1 MFAPASFRA
10 LVLVAGAGLLAACNG
25 APDAD
30 AYGNFEAEEVVVSA
44 QSSGQI
50 QQFVPVEGAELAAG
64 VVTAVVDTTQLAL
77 ERDQLLAQRSAI
89 AARRTEVAEQL
100 RSLEVQREI
109 AQRSF
114 DRTQRL
120 HAQQAATTA
129 QLEQSERE
137 TRVLAVQVEAAR
149 AGGTSV
155 GAELTALDARVA
167 QVRDRL
173 ARASV
178 TNPVGGTV
186 LATYARVGEMI
197 QPGQPLYKV
206 ADLTTLDLRAY
217 VTGAQLASFRIGDSV
232 TVRVDDGRALR
243 TYAGEISWVS
253 GRAEFTPTPV
263 QTRDDRSALVYAV
276 KVRVRN
282 ADGALKIGM
291 PGDVTLRGASTA
303 APAAAP
309 PTAP

>member
-10 LVLVAGAGLLAACNG
+10 PVLAAGVALLAACNG
-25 APDAD
+25 TPDAD

-50 QQFVPVEGAELAAG
+50 LRFVPVEGAELSAG
-64 VVTAVVDTTQLAL
+64 VVTAVMDTTQLAL

-109 AQRSF
+109 AQRSY

-137 TRVLAVQVEAAR
+137 TKVLAVQVEAAR

-178 TNPVGGTV
+178 TNPVAGTV
-186 LATYARVGEMI
+186 LATYARAGEMI

-206 ADLTTLDLRAY
+206 ADLSTLDLRAY

-232 TVRVDDGRALR
+232 TVRVDDGSELR
-243 TYAGEISWVS
+243 TYPGEITWVA

-263 QTRDDRSALVYAV
+263 QTRDDRGALVYAV

-291 PGDVTLRGASTA
+291 PGDVTLRA
-303 APAAAP
+303 APGAAAP
-309 PTAP
+309 SPTAP

>member
-1 MFAPASFRA
+1 MFPPVPFRA
-10 LVLVAGAGLLAACNG
+10 SVLAAGVSLLAACNG

-50 QQFVPVEGAELAAG
+50 LQFVPVEGAQLDSG

-77 ERDQLLAQRSAI
+77 ERDQLLAQRSAL
-89 AARRTEVAEQL
+89 AARRAEVAEQL

-109 AQRSF
+109 AQRSY

-129 QLEQSERE
+129 QLEQAERE
-137 TRVLAVQVEAAR
+137 TKVLAVQVEAAR

-178 TNPVGGTV
+178 LNPAAGTV
-186 LATYARVGEMI
+186 LATYARAGEMI

-232 TVRVDDGRALR
+232 TVRVDDGADLR
-243 TYAGEISWVS
+243 TYPGEITWVA

-291 PGDVTLRGASTA
+291 PGDVTLRA
-303 APAAAP
+303 APGAAAP
-309 PTAP
+309 SPTAP

>member
-1 MFAPASFRA
+1 MFAPVSLRG
-10 LVLVAGAGLLAACNG
+10 LVLVAGTGLLTACNG
-25 APDAD
+25 ATDAD

-50 QQFVPVEGAELAAG
+50 LQFVPVEGAELAAG

-89 AARRTEVAEQL
+89 AARRAEVAEQL

-109 AQRSF
+109 AQRTY

-137 TRVLAVQVEAAR
+137 TKVLAVQVEAAR
-149 AGGTSV
+149 AGGASV

-178 TNPVGGTV
+178 TNPVAGTV
-186 LATYARVGEMI
+186 LATYARAGEMI

-206 ADLTTLDLRAY
+206 ADLATLDLRAY

-232 TVRVDDGRALR
+232 TVRVDDGSDLR
-243 TYAGEISWVS
+243 SYPGEITWVA

-282 ADGALKIGM
+282 TDGALKIGM
-291 PGDVTLRGASTA
+291 PGDVTLATT
-303 APAAAP
+303 P
-309 PTAP
+309 

>member
-1 MFAPASFRA
+1 MFAPESFRA
-10 LVLVAGAGLLAACNG
+10 VVLAAGVALIAACNG

-30 AYGNFEAEEVVVSA
+30 AFGNFEAEEVVVSA

-50 QQFVPVEGAELAAG
+50 LQFLPVEGGELAAG
-64 VVTAVVDTTQLAL
+64 TVTAVVDTTQLAL
-77 ERDQLLAQRSAI
+77 ERDQLLAQRRAI
-89 AARRTEVAEQL
+89 AARRAVVAEQL

-109 AQRSF
+109 AQRTY

-137 TRVLAVQVEAAR
+137 TKVLAVQVEAAR
-149 AGGTSV
+149 AGGAGV
-155 GAELTALDARVA
+155 GAEFSALDARVA

-178 TNPVGGTV
+178 INPVGGTV
-186 LATYARVGEMI
+186 LATYARVGEMT

-206 ADLTTLDLRAY
+206 ADLSTLDLRAY
-217 VTGAQLASFRIGDSV
+217 VTGAQLASFGIGDSV
-232 TVRVDDGRALR
+232 TVRVDDGAELR
-243 TYAGEISWVS
+243 TYPGEITWVA

-291 PGDVTLRGASTA
+291 PGDVTLRA
-303 APAAAP
+303 APVATQ

>member
-1 MFAPASFRA
+1 MFAPVSLRG
-10 LVLVAGAGLLAACNG
+10 LGLVAGAALLSACNG

-50 QQFVPVEGAELAAG
+50 LQFMPMEGAELAAG

-89 AARRTEVAEQL
+89 AARRAEVAEQL
-100 RSLEVQREI
+100 RSLEVQHEI
-109 AQRSF
+109 AQRTH

-137 TRVLAVQVEAAR
+137 TKVLAVQVEAAR
-149 AGGTSV
+149 AGGASV
-155 GAELTALDARVA
+155 GAELTALDSRVA
-167 QVRDRL
+167 QVRERL

-178 TNPVGGTV
+178 TNPVAGTV
-186 LATYARVGEMI
+186 LATYARAGEMI
-197 QPGQPLYKV
+197 QPGQPLYKL

-217 VTGAQLASFRIGDSV
+217 VTGAQLSSFRIGDSV
-232 TVRVDDGRALR
+232 TVRVDDGSDLR
-243 TYAGEISWVS
+243 TYAGEITWVA

-282 ADGALKIGM
+282 TDGALKIGM
-291 PGDVTLRGASTA
+291 PGDVTL
-303 APAAAP
+303 
-309 PTAP
+309 PTTP